1 MHNLWLRISCFFTGY
16 NYQIVK
22 NSSEL
27 AAKIVKKNMAALIII
42 SLIWGFIGY
51 NFTNR
56 YLHTGTL
63 VSSFVALV
71 MVVVVIQVER
81 QILLSVHKNKVGI
94 IFRIAIGVVMA
105 CIGAIII
112 DQVIFKDD
120 VEKSQI
126 DNVQLAVNRILPL
139 KSAEVKEQI
148 AQIAKAIEEKENE
161 RAAILQD
168 ISRNP
173 TISTPT
179 SVGKYEKDSTGRL
192 VLVGREVTYQSL
204 PNPKTELIPRID
216 QQLTQLRNELARKED
231 ILLNMRN
238 NIENELM
245 AKTGF
250 LSEIHALFKV
260 VTSSPASI
268 IVWLLIFLFF
278 LFMELFVLI
287 NKLSDEDSDYE
298 KTVIYQKDI
307 RIKQLDKLAQE

>member
-1 MHNLWLRISCFFTGY
+1 MDNLWLKISCFFTGY
-16 NYQIVK
+16 NYQILK

-27 AAKIVKKNMAALIII
+27 AAKTVKKNMAALIII
-42 SLIWGFIGY
+42 SFIWGFIGY
-51 NFTNR
+51 SFTIR
-56 YLHTGTL
+56 YLHAGPL
-63 VSSFVALV
+63 VSSIVALV

-81 QILLSVHKNKVGI
+81 QILLSVHKKRLGLI
-94 IFRIAIGVVMA
+94 IRVLIGAVMA
-105 CIGAIII
+105 FLGAIII

-126 DNVQLAVNRILPL
+126 DNVQLDVNRVLPL

-161 RAAILQD
+161 RAAILQEL
-168 ISRNP
+168 SRNP

-250 LSEIHALFKV
+250 LSEIHALYNV
-260 VTSSPASI
+260 VKSSTASF
-268 IVWLLIFLFF
+268 IVWFLIFLFF
-278 LFMELFVLI
+278 FAMELFVLI
-287 NKLSDEDSDYE
+287 NKISDEYSDYE
-298 KTVIYQKDI
+298 KTVLYQKDI
-307 RIKQLDKLAQE
+307 RIKQLDKLSQE